1 MKLSLIII
9 VGTLAGE
16 LLLITSSRKV
26 VRPVG
31 GGHINKLPP
40 ARNQRMQSEWHLLIG
55 N

>member
-31 GGHINKLPP
+31 GGGGT
-40 ARNQRMQSEWHLLIG
+40 LISPLQQETNACNLSG
-55 N
+55 IC